1 MHAHCPSDNIKSGGK
16 MDENNQV
23 KHTALPWV
31 IVSILAVI
39 IVCGAVYFLLGAAKQ
54 DKSSI
59 VNTTDQPTKSADK
72 GKDANQYD
80 WSTMDQGPYKD
91 KVSYATGTSLINWKD
106 SKKILAEHASVPD
119 VVNNNGV
126 LRVYFVDV
134 TEDGKPEQIGHIQSS
149 DGGATWGERSIVSIK
164 GLGDKVAVD
173 PCPFVLPDG
182 RTRLYYL
189 DINATRSGSLDNNA
203 IYSAISDDGLN
214 FTEEAGVRFKYKGI
228 FDPDVINVND
238 NWRMYVGT
246 DDQKV
251 LSATSIDGLNFTY
264 EGVAFTGG
272 AIPNVVYEDEKYYL
286 YTGGIEIST
295 STDGK
300 SFTRTG
306 NRFDSGALTA
316 DPGVARITDD
326 QYIMVYKTSAAMPQ
340 KQ

>member
-1 MHAHCPSDNIKSGGK
+1 MKFGGK

-23 KHTALPWV
+23 KHTVLPW
-31 IVSILAVI
+31 IILSILAII
-39 IVCGAVYFLLGAAKQ
+39 IVFGGIYFLLGATKQ
-54 DKSSI
+54 DKSSSAL
-59 VNTTDQPTKSADK
+59 NTTDQPTKSADK
-72 GKDANQYD
+72 GKDPNEYK

-91 KVSYATGTSLINWKD
+91 KVSYATGTTLTSWVD
-106 SKKILAEHASVPD
+106 SKKIIAEHASVPD
-119 VVNNNGV
+119 VINNNGV
-126 LRVYFVDV
+126 LHVYFVDV
-134 TEDGKPEQIGHIQSS
+134 TVDDKPEQIGHIQSA
-149 DGGATWGERSIVSIK
+149 DGGATWGERSIVAIK
-164 GLGDKVAVD
+164 GLGEKVAVD

-189 DINATRSGSLDNNA
+189 DINATRSGSLSNNA

-214 FTEEAGVRFKYKGI
+214 FTEEDGVRFKYRGI

-238 NWRMYVGT
+238 DWRMYVGT

-272 AIPNVVYEDEKYYL
+272 AIPNVVYENDLYYL
-286 YTGGIEIST
+286 FTGGIEIS
-295 STDGK
+295 SSADGK
-300 SFTRTG
+300 NFTRTG

-316 DPGVARITDD
+316 DPGVAKFTDD
-326 QYIMVYKTSAAMPQ
+326 KYIMVYKTSDVMPQ